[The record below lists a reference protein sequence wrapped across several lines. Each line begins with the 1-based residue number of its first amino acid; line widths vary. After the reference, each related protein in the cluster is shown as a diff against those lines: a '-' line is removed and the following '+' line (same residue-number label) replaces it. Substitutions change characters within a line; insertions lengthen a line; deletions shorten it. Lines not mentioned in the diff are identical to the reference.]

1 MPRKVFPPSVK
12 GGSRVTLRRKQFEGL
27 AKASRLAF
35 SLELQVSLQ
44 DVCTDY
50 LINSE
55 FERQAVLASA
65 VTSVYE
71 SLITELGVVVT
82 SLAHIVGKETAQHHE
97 VHVELDDQLH
107 AVSPGDTVY
116 IVLRRLMSFQRAAI
130 KARDEHVSRFGGPG
144 RPIENESLRA
154 FIWELANLFEAA
166 GGKAGVTY
174 RPIDNRLRSPF
185 LAWVKKLNGFLPKR
199 IQVKGTALPDLVR
212 EVCRARNKK
221 KKKKSIRKRSA
232 K

>member
-1 MPRKVFPPSVK
+1 M
-12 GGSRVTLRRKQFEGL
+12 TLRRKQLEEL
-27 AKASRLAF
+27 DNASRLAF
-35 SLELQVSLQ
+35 SLELQVRLQ

-50 LINSE
+50 LINTE

-65 VTSVYE
+65 ATSVYE
-71 SLITELGVVVT
+71 SLIAELGVVIT

-97 VHVELDDQLH
+97 VHVELDDQIQAL
-107 AVSPGDTVY
+107 SPGDTVN
-116 IVLRRLMSFQRAAI
+116 VVFRRLMNFQHAAVQ
-130 KARDEHVSRFGGPG
+130 ARDEHLSHFGGPG

-154 FIWELANLFEAA
+154 LIWELANLFEVA
-166 GGKAGVTY
+166 GGQAGVTY
-174 RPIDNRLRSPF
+174 RPIDNRLQSPF

-199 IQVKGTALPDLVR
+199 IQVKATALPDLVR

-221 KKKKSIRKRSA
+221 KQKKKSVPKRSA